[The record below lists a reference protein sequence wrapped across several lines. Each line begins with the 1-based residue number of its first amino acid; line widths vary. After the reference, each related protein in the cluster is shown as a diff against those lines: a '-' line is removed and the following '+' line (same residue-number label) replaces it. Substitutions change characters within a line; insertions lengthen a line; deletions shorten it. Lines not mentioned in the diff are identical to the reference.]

1 MSSKKNSIFIR
12 ESVYNSLK
20 SSITLGE
27 LKPGERLLEWELA
40 ARFRVSRTPIREA
53 IRQLQS
59 EGLVKVEPLKGA
71 TVTKLSVEEVKEI
84 FSIRNVLES
93 YSTEL
98 AVKNFGS
105 REKEKLKEFRRQ
117 FNKHARSGDYSE
129 WLETN
134 IQFHLFFAKNSGN
147 SNLYV
152 FLKELRTRV
161 HRYQFI
167 AATSPAII
175 NRYTKEHDEI
185 IDAALDGNPKLSRT
199 NMEKHLKSVHHVLT
213 DFLKRFPMM

>member
-1 MSSKKNSIFIR
+1 MISKKNNIFIR

-20 SSITLGE
+20 RNITLGE

-40 ARFRVSRTPIREA
+40 DRFRVSRTPIREA
-53 IRQLQS
+53 MRQLQS

-84 FSIRNVLES
+84 FWIRNVLES

-105 REKEKLKEFRRQ
+105 REKEKLKEFRRL
-117 FNKHARSGDYSE
+117 FNKYARSGDYLD

-134 IQFHLFFAKNSGN
+134 VQFHLFIAKNSGN
-147 SNLYV
+147 SNLHV
-152 FLKELRTRV
+152 LLRELRNRV

-167 AATSPAII
+167 AATSPDII
-175 NRYTKEHDEI
+175 IRYTKEHEKI
-185 IDAALDGNPKLSRT
+185 IEAALEGNPKLARK
-199 NMEKHLKSVHHVLT
+199 NMEKHLKSVHNILT
-213 DFLKRFPMM
+213 DFLKKFPMM